1 LKWFR
6 LLQTLS
12 DESKR
17 AAYDKYGAAS
27 QQPGFDPDAFNK
39 SPFGSGGFG
48 GFQDFSG
55 GFGGAGGRAGNPN
68 DLFESLFGA
77 FGGRA
82 GAGMGGGP
90 GMGGRNV
97 HFRGEDI
104 ESSVTISFL
113 ESCSG
118 TSKTLTV
125 YPIVECKTCTGS
137 GLKKGEK
144 RTTCTVCRGTGQQT
158 FSLQGMMMASTCQAC
173 GGSGS
178 QIPPNAKCGS
188 CDGVGRVKEKKT
200 VKVDIPGG
208 VYNGSAVALRLR
220 SYSLTVNMC

>member
-1 LKWFR
+1 
-6 LLQTLS
+6 
-12 DESKR
+12 
-17 AAYDKYGAAS
+17 
-27 QQPGFDPDAFNK
+27 
-39 SPFGSGGFG
+39 
-48 GFQDFSG
+48 
-55 GFGGAGGRAGNPN
+55 
-68 DLFESLFGA
+68 
-77 FGGRA
+77 
-82 GAGMGGGP
+82 MGGGP
-90 GMGGRNV
+90 GMGGRSV

-178 QIPPNAKCGS
+178 QIPPNAKCGT

-208 VYNGSAVALRLR
+208 VYNGSAVTLRLR
-220 SYSLTVNMC
+220 SHSLTVNMCYLQALRTA